1 MRTLGEVIKGMR
13 CIECQDA
20 DKCSGCPYEDIRKS
34 GAFIGQSCL
43 DVMLL
48 DALYYLKEY
57 RMKYLRVEAQ
67 VKACDYTEKRLQEE
81 IAKYVEAVKNCE
93 AAENKYKRLIEETS
107 QNLRTTS

>member
-1 MRTLGEVIKGMR
+1 
-13 CIECQDA
+13 
-20 DKCSGCPYEDIRKS
+20 
-34 GAFIGQSCL
+34 
-43 DVMLL
+43 MLL

-67 VKACDYTEKRLQEE
+67 VKACDDAEKRLQEE
-81 IAKYVEAVKNCE
+81 IAKYMEAVKNCE